1 MTRCAHEISIF
12 HYLYPS
18 PIATTAATA
27 TAATATAAV
36 AGFGYDRDQVKT
48 GESDII
54 MLLVISS
61 GDGS

>member
-12 HYLYPS
+12 HYLYPTPVAS
-18 PIATTAATA
+18 SATA
-27 TAATATAAV
+27 TAA

>member
-1 MTRCAHEISIF
+1 MKFRSFIT
-12 HYLYPS
+12 YTLS
-18 PIATTAATA
+18 PAAAVATA
-27 TAATATAAV
+27 